1 MKKLYIIFS
10 VCILVIPNFIWAQL
24 NTSTALTPQQLVQ
37 NVLLGTGV
45 TATNITFTGAFN
57 ASYKAIGSF
66 NVVGPNN
73 LGINS
78 GVVLTTGVVTGVN
91 GPSGPNNAS
100 GTGVDNNEP
109 GDAYLT
115 SVAGV
120 TTENAAILEFDFI
133 PQSDSI
139 KFKYVFGTDEY
150 MEYVSGNYA
159 DVFAFVLSGVT
170 VPMAAHNIALIPGT
184 TTPVTAINV
193 NANSNSQYYVDNENP
208 AGPVCEYDGFT
219 TVLTAKEAVQCG
231 QTYHIKLM
239 VADAIDGIVDA
250 GVFLEAGSFS
260 STSPFDISTTGNSVG
275 PIGSSNTLYE
285 NCGSLNLIF
294 TRPTTSATNADTL
307 VLGIDGTASPADY
320 TGLNDTVFFPAGEDT
335 VFVPIFAID
344 EAVVDTGETVHIYYT
359 YTNPC
364 NVVDTIDYTFTILEA
379 PQLALTVTND
389 TAICSNQSVTLV
401 AQVTGGVPA
410 YLQQWTNSSGTTVS
424 SSSSYVPPAVVDTY
438 YYYVTD
444 ACRQDTL
451 FDSVHVDVNTFLYLS
466 GTLDVLGSNNDTLIV
481 EGCGDALLTF
491 TENGAGAGVGT
502 HSYNI
507 SITGTSGSNSPADIG
522 ITIPSV
528 ITFNNQT
535 SVSFNLSAIADGIA
549 ESDYAPGIEVVII
562 TIDYAGNPCIPLS
575 GKLVKKLYIKDPTPF
590 SVNLTND
597 TSVCKGRSLQL
608 KALTTGGGG
617 TISYSWQHTTNTN
630 SNVVVFPTVNTTYYV
645 TATESCNN
653 NTATDSV
660 RVTVLFDPPR
670 VSVVELD
677 SICIRESY
685 AFTTTQTNGV
695 GTVTG
700 TWLLD
705 NNINPVV
712 SNGASNSWII
722 NNVATTETY
731 VYSVKDKCNF
741 VDTDTITVLAIDCDL
756 VVPNIV
762 TSNGDNIND
771 VFFIKNL
778 HKNPGTSVKIY
789 DRWGVKMYEA
799 ADYQNNWKPNELS
812 DGVYYYIV
820 ESVKR
825 GKFNGFLHV
834 LNNK

>member
-1 MKKLYIIFS
+1 MKTLYFK
-10 VCILVIPNFIWAQL
+10 ILLFVVLLPSLVLAQL

-37 NVLLGTGV
+37 DVLLGTGV
-45 TATNITFTGAFN
+45 TASNITFTGANNSSF
-57 ASYKAIGSF
+57 KAIGSF
-66 NVVGPNN
+66 NVVGTNN
-73 LGINS
+73 LGINA
-78 GVVLTTGVVTGVN
+78 GVVLTTGTVTGAN
-91 GPSGPNNAS
+91 GPAGPNNS
-100 GTGVDNNEP
+100 GGAGVDNGEP
-109 GDAYLT
+109 GNAYLT

-120 TTENAAILEFDFI
+120 STENAAILEFDFV

-150 MEYVSGNYA
+150 MEYVSGGYA

-170 VPMAAHNIALIPGT
+170 VAMPAHNIALIPGT
-184 TTPVTAINV
+184 STPVTAINV
-193 NANSNSQYYVDNENP
+193 NANLNSQYYVDNENP

-219 TVLTAKEAVQCG
+219 RVLTAKEAVQCG

-239 VADAIDGIVDA
+239 VGDAIDGILDA

-260 STSPFDISTTGNSVG
+260 SSSPFDINTVGNSVG
-275 PIGSSNTLYE
+275 PIGSANSLYE

-294 TRPTTSATNADTL
+294 TRPTASSTNADTL
-307 VLGIDGTASPADY
+307 ALGIGGTASSADY
-320 TGLNDTVFFPAGEDT
+320 TGLNDTIFFPAGEDT

-344 EAVVDTGETVHIYYT
+344 ESVVDTGETVHIYYT

-364 NVVDTIDYTFTILEA
+364 NVVDTIDYTFTILES
-379 PQLALTVTND
+379 PSLSLTVTND
-389 TAICSNQSVTLV
+389 TAICSNQSVTLI
-401 AQVTGGVPA
+401 AQPTGGVPA
-410 YLQQWTNSSGTTVS
+410 YLQVWADSLGNVVS
-424 SSSSYVPPAVVDTY
+424 SSASYVPPAIVKTY

-466 GTLDVLGSNNDTLIV
+466 GTLDVLGSNNDSLIV

-491 TENGAGAGVGT
+491 TENGMGAGVGVHT
-502 HSYNI
+502 YNI
-507 SITGTSGSNSPADIG
+507 NITGTVGSNSPADIG
-522 ITIPSV
+522 ITIPST

-535 SVSFNLSAIADGIA
+535 SVQFNLTAIADGIA
-549 ESDYAPGIEVVII
+549 ENGYAPGYEVVII
-562 TIDYAGNPCIPLS
+562 TIDYAGNPCIPIG

-597 TSVCKGRSLQL
+597 TSICKGRNLQL
-608 KALTTGGGG
+608 KAITTGGGG
-617 TISYSWQHTTNTN
+617 TISYAWQHTANTN
-630 SNVVVFPTVNTTYYV
+630 STVLVFPPVSTTYYV
-645 TATESCNN
+645 TAKESCNDSI
-653 NTATDSV
+653 ATDSV
-660 RVTVLFDPPR
+660 RVTVVFDPPR

-677 SICIRESY
+677 SICIRENY
-685 AFTTTQTNGV
+685 TFVTTQTHGIGNVV
-695 GTVTG
+695 GN
-700 TWLLD
+700 WLQSE
-705 NNINPVV
+705 NMNSIV
-712 SNGASNSWII
+712 SNGSTNSWII

-731 VYSVKDKCNF
+731 VYSVKDQCNF

-789 DRWGVKMYEA
+789 DRWGVKMYES